1 MRAFAFEEL
10 GGPGSIV
17 EVPIPDPA
25 EGQVRIRV
33 AAAGLNPF
41 DNAVVQGY
49 LKDQME
55 HRFPLIPSAD
65 ASGTVEALGDGV
77 TDLSIGDEVFGSV
90 GKMYLGE
97 GTFAEFATMSTATIA
112 RKPGSVDHPDAAA
125 IPVAGGTALT
135 MVDTVPSPTVTSWWR
150 SGRRAGSGATSCS
163 SPRSAARGS
172 SPICSATNAGYA
184 RTLGAAEVI
193 DYAAGDVVDAVRA
206 LAPDGVDVVAEM
218 HRGEDGARLAELVR
232 SGGRFVS
239 AVGGADEDAL
249 KARGVLG
256 REHHG
261 SGRDRAD
268 GDAGRHA
275 RTRGDREPGDPHV
288 PVGGCGGRVHA
299 GGIRSHARQDR
310 RRPVARGGG

>member
-1 MRAFAFEEL
+1 MRAFAFEEP

-17 EVPIPDPA
+17 EVPVPDPA

-55 HRFPLIPSAD
+55 HRFPLIPTAD

-97 GTFAEFATMSTATIA
+97 GAFAEFATMSTATIA

-135 MVDTVPSPTVTSWWR
+135 MVDTVAVSEGDVVVAIGA
-150 SGRRAGSGATSCS
+150 SGGVGSYLVQLAARRGARVLAMC
-163 SPRSAARGS
+163 SAA
-172 SPICSATNAGYA
+172 NAGYA
-184 RTLGAAEVI
+184 RKLGAAEVI
-193 DYAAGDVVDAVRA
+193 DYAGDVVDAVRA

-218 HRGEDGARLAELVR
+218 HRGEDGARLAELIR

-249 KARGVLG
+249 KARAVQAANIMG
-256 REHHG
+256 RVATEPMETLVGMLERGEIVSPEIRTYPLSDAADAFAQVG
-261 SGRDRAD
+261 SG
-268 GDAGRHA
+268 H
-275 RTRGDREPGDPHV
+275 TRGKIVVV
-288 PVGGCGGRVHA
+288 P
-299 GGIRSHARQDR
+299 
-310 RRPVARGGG
+310 